1 MDVNE
6 RFDQWLKSL
15 TVKDEINSSQIKG
28 DSAAV
33 SGGKKKDKKKETKD
47 PNAKKGSRDDKNDTN
62 KNKNDAKVK
71 DGLEDSIK
79 LFDQYSSFYGNG
91 ISNVNTT
98 TSSEHDDLNEIL
110 KELTSSFESSNS
122 YYGEDNG
129 VHGDVEPMVDISGG
143 IHVNSAGTQSPK
155 FLYKEPNSPNY
166 MYFNPPTL
174 SPCGRKS
181 KSFSANSNVIDRTRL
196 CTSIVHGKQMVTGY
210 VQLDCDQNSVGFIH
224 LKTDSTIIYRNSKL

>member
-47 PNAKKGSRDDKNDTN
+47 PSPKKGSRDDKNATI
-62 KNKNDAKVK
+62 KNKSDAKVK
-71 DGLEDSIK
+71 DSLEDSIK
-79 LFDQYSSFYGNG
+79 LLDQYNGFYGNG

-122 YYGEDNG
+122 YYSEDNG
-129 VHGDVEPMVDISGG
+129 VHGDMEPVVDISGG

-174 SPCGRKS
+174 SPGGRKS
-181 KSFSANSNVIDRTRL
+181 K
-196 CTSIVHGKQMVTGY
+196 
-210 VQLDCDQNSVGFIH
+210 
-224 LKTDSTIIYRNSKL
+224 